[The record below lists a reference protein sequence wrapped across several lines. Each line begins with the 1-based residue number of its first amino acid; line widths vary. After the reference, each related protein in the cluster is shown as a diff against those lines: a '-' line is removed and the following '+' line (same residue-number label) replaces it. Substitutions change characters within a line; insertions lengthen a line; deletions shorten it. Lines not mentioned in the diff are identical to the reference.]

1 MLDFSEF
8 IAKNNFKEPAKA
20 QQKTMNFIK
29 KELCVWREGVG
40 FFFFFSFFFLIHGST
55 KAGD

>member
-20 QQKTMNFIK
+20 QQKIMNFIK
-29 KELCVWREGVG
+29 RELGVWGEGVG
-40 FFFFFSFFFLIHGST
+40 FFFFFFFLIHGST
-55 KAGD
+55 KAGH